1 MDAIEMGEFK
11 DYNVIFGNNGC
22 GKTSLTRAFELL
34 ISKDKCI
41 EKYRT
46 ISTAES
52 PSIEFE
58 CKDGSYKIEPNSNIG
73 APSFKVEIYNSG
85 FLHNNAPFNSEFG
98 LKKLDDGI
106 IILEGS
112 VLGEETKEINQLKN
126 CKEKV
131 EKRKKEIKDEN
142 STETLSA
149 KQESEIKKYDEE
161 IEKIRKKVTS
171 KTIQIILDE
180 IKINNI
186 CEVSKNKFKVQEDAL
201 TNLEKDFDELDEAMK
216 KFDDLKEMELP
227 KDYQTIKDK
236 LESLFS
242 FDIDKEAGQVSEE
255 IKEHMSKV
263 GREFI
268 EKGIEL
274 QKKMPDNA
282 CPFCTQEITNNII
295 QVYTSYFNKRIEQ
308 FNQDSLEVSGTLKK
322 ILEQWNIKEIL
333 QSFERFEPFMK
344 KDFSTNKESLKNALE
359 QIKVL
364 LEKLQKEVGKK
375 EGAKNEKEFQGI
387 DKKLLENYEKFQKCV
402 DETGNILKQKKEQKK
417 KLDKLKT
424 ELKEA
429 RIKKAK
435 HDSYDWQKSKE
446 EAERKLSVLNC
457 RHERLNRLL
466 EKINKKLKGLYDQ
479 KRPDIETI
487 NNYLKALNLPKYSLD
502 KDYRIVL
509 NSDALENSEAKII
522 LSDGEKTTLAFAYFL
537 ARLKLFYKKEDL
549 KNLVVVIDDPIS
561 SLDEQR
567 IYNTTCLVAKI
578 NQELAREKLSNEEN
592 KAQVFVLTH
601 NHTFMARL
609 INMIGKHAR
618 YLQLERHQGQLKIVC
633 KDKANGYF
641 DTFYLLLFKEVYE
654 FAKRETVQDD
664 FNEAINYGN
673 KIRILLESFLK
684 INFIDSFLG
693 EDKTFKEDNIK
704 KLIETADNQ
713 VRLSFS
719 NLPFSENEHSIEDKD
734 ALTKKFLSII
744 KGLHLESHGSVMDFF
759 SPYKIS
765 LEDVQE
771 FAKIAINAMKILN
784 PYQTHSY
791 VESVDKKL
799 KTRNNMR
806 IVFMGT
812 PGFAEVILRALVGNK
827 DIEVVGLFTQ
837 MDKPFGR
844 KKELKAPETK
854 IYILENHLNIPIF
867 QPQSLKEPE
876 VQILKALKPDFIV
889 VVAYGKILSKEV
901 LSIAPCINVHASLL
915 PKYRGA
921 SPIHEMILN
930 DDKIYGISTML
941 MDTGLDSGDIL
952 ESASFL
958 REDYLDLET
967 LRSKLVHM
975 GATLLLSTLKNFSSI
990 TRKPQDHAQASF
1002 CKKITKADGLV
1013 GFKDAKSLFLKSLAF
1028 KSWPEIFLENSLKLL
1043 GVELVENEKSHKEG
1057 EILEID
1063 EKGVLVGCLK
1073 GSVRIAR
1080 LQAVGKKPLKAKDYL
1095 NGKRLK
1101 AGGILT

>member
-1 MDAIEMGEFK
+1 MAISIKKIKSFKAFCGLDAIEMGEFK

-34 ISKDKCI
+34 IPKNKHI

-73 APSFKVEIYNSG
+73 APSFKVEIYNSD

-131 EKRKKEIKDEN
+131 EKRKKKIKDEN
-142 STETLSA
+142 SAETLSA
-149 KQESEIKKYDEE
+149 KQESEIKKYDKE
-161 IEKIRKKVTS
+161 IEKIRKEMTS
-171 KTIQIILDE
+171 KTIQITLDE

-344 KDFSTNKESLKNALE
+344 KDSSTNKESLKNALE

-375 EGAKNEKEFQGI
+375 EGAKNEKEFQKI

-435 HDSYDWQKSKE
+435 HDSYDCQKSKE
-446 EAERKLSVLNC
+446 EAERKLSILNR

-509 NSDALENSEAKII
+509 NSDALGNSEAKII
-522 LSDGEKTTLAFAYFL
+522 LSDGEKTTLVFAYFL

-567 IYNTTCLVAKI
+567 IYNATCLVAKI
-578 NQELAREKLSNEEN
+578 NQELAREKLSNE
-592 KAQVFVLTH
+592 KDRVQVFVLTH

-673 KIRILLESFLK
+673 KVRILLESFLK

-693 EDKTFKEDNIK
+693 EDKTFKKEKIE
-704 KLIETADNQ
+704 KLIETADGEVELN
-713 VRLSFS
+713 FS
-719 NLPFSENEHSIEDKD
+719 KLPFSENEHSIEDKD
-734 ALTKKFLSII
+734 ALTEKFLSII
-744 KGLHLESHGSVMDFF
+744 KGLHLESHGSIMDFF

-765 LEDVQE
+765 LKDVQR
-771 FAKIAINAMKILN
+771 FARIAINAMKILN
-784 PYQTHSY
+784 PYQIHSY
-791 VESVDKKL
+791 
-799 KTRNNMR
+799 M
-806 IVFMGT
+806 
-812 PGFAEVILRALVGNK
+812 
-827 DIEVVGLFTQ
+827 EVV
-837 MDKPFGR
+837 D
-844 KKELKAPETK
+844 
-854 IYILENHLNIPIF
+854 
-867 QPQSLKEPE
+867 
-876 VQILKALKPDFIV
+876 
-889 VVAYGKILSKEV
+889 
-901 LSIAPCINVHASLL
+901 
-915 PKYRGA
+915 
-921 SPIHEMILN
+921 
-930 DDKIYGISTML
+930 
-941 MDTGLDSGDIL
+941 
-952 ESASFL
+952 
-958 REDYLDLET
+958 
-967 LRSKLVHM
+967 
-975 GATLLLSTLKNFSSI
+975 
-990 TRKPQDHAQASF
+990 
-1002 CKKITKADGLV
+1002 
-1013 GFKDAKSLFLKSLAF
+1013 
-1028 KSWPEIFLENSLKLL
+1028 
-1043 GVELVENEKSHKEG
+1043 
-1057 EILEID
+1057 
-1063 EKGVLVGCLK
+1063 
-1073 GSVRIAR
+1073 
-1080 LQAVGKKPLKAKDYL
+1080 
-1095 NGKRLK
+1095 
-1101 AGGILT
+1101 

>member
-1 MDAIEMGEFK
+1 MAINIKKIKSFKAFCGLDAIEMGEFK

-73 APSFKVEIYNSG
+73 APSFKVEIYNSD

-112 VLGEETKEINQLKN
+112 VLGEEIKEINQLKN

-131 EKRKKEIKDEN
+131 EKRKKKIKDEN
-142 STETLSA
+142 SAETLSA
-149 KQESEIKKYDEE
+149 KQESEIKKYDKE
-161 IEKIRKKVTS
+161 IEKIRKEMTS
-171 KTIQIILDE
+171 KTIQITLDE

-201 TNLEKDFDELDEAMK
+201 TNLEKDFDELDEAMN

-322 ILEQWNIKEIL
+322 ILEQWNVKEIL

-344 KDFSTNKESLKNALE
+344 KDSSTNKESLKKALE

-364 LEKLQKEVGKK
+364 LEKLQKEVDKK
-375 EGAKNEKEFQGI
+375 WGVKNKEKFQET

-402 DETGNILKQKKEQKK
+402 DETRNILKQKKEQKE
-417 KLDKLKT
+417 KLEKLKT

-561 SLDEQR
+561 SLGEQR

-673 KIRILLESFLK
+673 KVRILLESFLK

-693 EDKTFKEDNIK
+693 EDKTFKKEKIE
-704 KLIETADNQ
+704 KLIETADREVELN
-713 VRLSFS
+713 FS
-719 NLPFSENEHSIEDKD
+719 KLPFSENEHSIEDKD
-734 ALTKKFLSII
+734 ALTEKFLSII

-765 LEDVQE
+765 LEDVQR

-784 PYQTHSY
+784 PYQTQSY
-791 VESVDKKL
+791 
-799 KTRNNMR
+799 M
-806 IVFMGT
+806 
-812 PGFAEVILRALVGNK
+812 
-827 DIEVVGLFTQ
+827 EVV
-837 MDKPFGR
+837 D
-844 KKELKAPETK
+844 
-854 IYILENHLNIPIF
+854 
-867 QPQSLKEPE
+867 
-876 VQILKALKPDFIV
+876 
-889 VVAYGKILSKEV
+889 
-901 LSIAPCINVHASLL
+901 
-915 PKYRGA
+915 
-921 SPIHEMILN
+921 
-930 DDKIYGISTML
+930 
-941 MDTGLDSGDIL
+941 
-952 ESASFL
+952 
-958 REDYLDLET
+958 
-967 LRSKLVHM
+967 
-975 GATLLLSTLKNFSSI
+975 
-990 TRKPQDHAQASF
+990 
-1002 CKKITKADGLV
+1002 
-1013 GFKDAKSLFLKSLAF
+1013 
-1028 KSWPEIFLENSLKLL
+1028 
-1043 GVELVENEKSHKEG
+1043 
-1057 EILEID
+1057 
-1063 EKGVLVGCLK
+1063 
-1073 GSVRIAR
+1073 
-1080 LQAVGKKPLKAKDYL
+1080 
-1095 NGKRLK
+1095 
-1101 AGGILT
+1101 

>member
-1 MDAIEMGEFK
+1 MAINIKKIKSFKAFCGLDAIEMGEFK

-73 APSFKVEIYNSG
+73 APSFKVEIYNSD

-98 LKKLDDGI
+98 LKKLDDGV

-126 CKEKV
+126 CREKV
-131 EKRKKEIKDEN
+131 EKRQKKIKDEN
-142 STETLSA
+142 DTETLSA

-161 IEKIRKKVTS
+161 IEKIRKEVTS
-171 KTIQIILDE
+171 KPIQITLDD
-180 IKINNI
+180 IKVDDI
-186 CEVSKNKFKVQEDAL
+186 CKVSKNKFKVQEDAL

-344 KDFSTNKESLKNALE
+344 KDFSTNKESLKKALE

-375 EGAKNEKEFQGI
+375 EGAKNEKEFQEI
-387 DKKLLENYEKFQKCV
+387 DKTLLENYEKFQKCV

-435 HDSYDWQKSKE
+435 HDSYDSQKSKR

-466 EKINKKLKGLYDQ
+466 EKIDKKFKELYDQ

-522 LSDGEKTTLAFAYFL
+522 LSDGEKTTLTFAYFL

-549 KNLVVVIDDPIS
+549 KKLVVVIDDPIS

-578 NQELAREKLSNEEN
+578 NQELAREKLSNEKE

-609 INMIGKHAR
+609 INMVGKHAR
-618 YLQLERHQGQLKIVC
+618 YFQLERHQGQLKIVC
-633 KDKANGYF
+633 KDEVKGYF

-654 FAKRETVQDD
+654 FAKKEKVQDN

-693 EDKTFKEDNIK
+693 ENSAFGEDKIK

-719 NLPFSENEHSIEDKD
+719 NLPFSENGHSIEDKD
-734 ALTKKFLSII
+734 ALTEKFLSII

-765 LEDVQE
+765 LEDVQK

-791 VESVDKKL
+791 MVSVD
-799 KTRNNMR
+799 
-806 IVFMGT
+806 
-812 PGFAEVILRALVGNK
+812 
-827 DIEVVGLFTQ
+827 
-837 MDKPFGR
+837 
-844 KKELKAPETK
+844 
-854 IYILENHLNIPIF
+854 
-867 QPQSLKEPE
+867 
-876 VQILKALKPDFIV
+876 
-889 VVAYGKILSKEV
+889 
-901 LSIAPCINVHASLL
+901 
-915 PKYRGA
+915 
-921 SPIHEMILN
+921 
-930 DDKIYGISTML
+930 
-941 MDTGLDSGDIL
+941 
-952 ESASFL
+952 
-958 REDYLDLET
+958 
-967 LRSKLVHM
+967 
-975 GATLLLSTLKNFSSI
+975 
-990 TRKPQDHAQASF
+990 
-1002 CKKITKADGLV
+1002 
-1013 GFKDAKSLFLKSLAF
+1013 
-1028 KSWPEIFLENSLKLL
+1028 
-1043 GVELVENEKSHKEG
+1043 
-1057 EILEID
+1057 
-1063 EKGVLVGCLK
+1063 
-1073 GSVRIAR
+1073 
-1080 LQAVGKKPLKAKDYL
+1080 
-1095 NGKRLK
+1095 
-1101 AGGILT
+1101 

>member
-34 ISKDKCI
+34 ISKNKCI

-52 PSIEFE
+52 PNIEFE

-73 APSFKVEIYNSG
+73 VPSFKVEIYNSD

-98 LKKLDDGI
+98 LKKLDDDT
-106 IILEGS
+106 IILESS
-112 VLGEETKEINQLKN
+112 VLGEETKEINQLKDYRG
-126 CKEKV
+126 KV
-131 EKRKKEIKDEN
+131 EKRQKEIKDEN
-142 STETLSA
+142 SAETLSA

-171 KTIQIILDE
+171 KTIQITLDE

-295 QVYTSYFNKRIEQ
+295 QVYTSYFNKSIEQ

-344 KDFSTNKESLKNALE
+344 KDSSTNKESLKNALE

-364 LEKLQKEVGKK
+364 LEKLQKEVDKK
-375 EGAKNEKEFQGI
+375 WGVKNKEKFQET

-402 DETGNILKQKKEQKK
+402 DETRNILKQKKEQKE
-417 KLDKLKT
+417 KLEKLKT

-446 EAERKLSVLNC
+446 EAERKLSVLE
-457 RHERLNRLL
+457 RGYKRLNCLL
-466 EKINKKLKGLYDQ
+466 EKIDNKLKELYDQ
-479 KRPDIETI
+479 KRPDIKTI
-487 NNYLKALNLPKYSLD
+487 NSYLKALNLPKYSLD

-641 DTFYLLLFKEVYE
+641 DTFYLLLFKEMYE

-673 KIRILLESFLK
+673 KVRILLESFLK

-693 EDKTFKEDNIK
+693 EDKTFKKEKIE
-704 KLIETADNQ
+704 KLIETADGEVELN
-713 VRLSFS
+713 FS
-719 NLPFSENEHSIEDKD
+719 KLPFSENEYSIEDKD
-734 ALTKKFLSII
+734 ALTEKFLSII
-744 KGLHLESHGSVMDFF
+744 KGLHLESHGSIMDFF

-765 LEDVQE
+765 LKDVQR
-771 FAKIAINAMKILN
+771 FARIAINAMKILN

-791 VESVDKKL
+791 
-799 KTRNNMR
+799 M
-806 IVFMGT
+806 
-812 PGFAEVILRALVGNK
+812 
-827 DIEVVGLFTQ
+827 EVV
-837 MDKPFGR
+837 D
-844 KKELKAPETK
+844 
-854 IYILENHLNIPIF
+854 
-867 QPQSLKEPE
+867 
-876 VQILKALKPDFIV
+876 
-889 VVAYGKILSKEV
+889 
-901 LSIAPCINVHASLL
+901 
-915 PKYRGA
+915 
-921 SPIHEMILN
+921 
-930 DDKIYGISTML
+930 
-941 MDTGLDSGDIL
+941 
-952 ESASFL
+952 
-958 REDYLDLET
+958 
-967 LRSKLVHM
+967 
-975 GATLLLSTLKNFSSI
+975 
-990 TRKPQDHAQASF
+990 
-1002 CKKITKADGLV
+1002 
-1013 GFKDAKSLFLKSLAF
+1013 
-1028 KSWPEIFLENSLKLL
+1028 
-1043 GVELVENEKSHKEG
+1043 
-1057 EILEID
+1057 
-1063 EKGVLVGCLK
+1063 
-1073 GSVRIAR
+1073 
-1080 LQAVGKKPLKAKDYL
+1080 
-1095 NGKRLK
+1095 
-1101 AGGILT
+1101 

>member
-34 ISKDKCI
+34 ISKNKHI

-58 CKDGSYKIEPNSNIG
+58 CEDGSYKIEPNSNIG
-73 APSFKVEIYNSG
+73 VPSFKVEIYNSD

-98 LKKLDDGI
+98 LKKLDDGV

-126 CKEKV
+126 CREKV
-131 EKRKKEIKDEN
+131 EKRQKKIKDEN
-142 STETLSA
+142 DTETLSA

-255 IKEHMSKV
+255 IKEHISKV

-274 QKKMPDNA
+274 QKEMPDNA

-308 FNQDSLEVSGTLKK
+308 FKRDSSKVSGTLKK

-344 KDFSTNKESLKNALE
+344 QDFSTNKESLKNALE

-364 LEKLQKEVGKK
+364 LEKLQKEVDKK
-375 EGAKNEKEFQGI
+375 GGVKNEKEFQEI
-387 DKKLLENYEKFQKCV
+387 DKELSENYEKLQKCV
-402 DETGNILKQKKEQKK
+402 NETRNILNQKKEQKE
-417 KLDKLKT
+417 KLEKLKID
-424 ELKEA
+424 LKEA

-435 HDSYDWQKSKE
+435 HDSYDWQKSKR

-466 EKINKKLKGLYDQ
+466 EKIDKKLKELYDQ

-549 KNLVVVIDDPIS
+549 KNLIVVIDDPIS

-578 NQELAREKLSNEEN
+578 NQELAREKLSNEKD

-609 INMIGKHAR
+609 INVVGKHAC
-618 YLQLERHQGQLKIVC
+618 YFQLERHQGQLKIVC
-633 KDKANGYF
+633 KDRVNGYF
-641 DTFYLLLFKEVYE
+641 DTFYLLLFKEVYA
-654 FAKRETVQDD
+654 FAKKEKVQDD

-693 EDKTFKEDNIK
+693 EKSAFGEDKIK
-704 KLIETADNQ
+704 KLIETADGEVKLN
-713 VRLSFS
+713 FS
-719 NLPFSENEHSIEDKD
+719 KLPFSENEHSIIEDKD

-744 KGLHLESHGSVMDFF
+744 KGLHLDSHGSVMDFF

-765 LEDVQE
+765 LENVQE

-784 PYQTHSY
+784 PYQTQSY
-791 VESVDKKL
+791 MGSVDKKT
-799 KTRNNMR
+799 K
-806 IVFMGT
+806 
-812 PGFAEVILRALVGNK
+812 NK
-827 DIEVVGLFTQ
+827 E
-837 MDKPFGR
+837 
-844 KKELKAPETK
+844 
-854 IYILENHLNIPIF
+854 
-867 QPQSLKEPE
+867 
-876 VQILKALKPDFIV
+876 
-889 VVAYGKILSKEV
+889 
-901 LSIAPCINVHASLL
+901 
-915 PKYRGA
+915 
-921 SPIHEMILN
+921 
-930 DDKIYGISTML
+930 
-941 MDTGLDSGDIL
+941 
-952 ESASFL
+952 
-958 REDYLDLET
+958 
-967 LRSKLVHM
+967 
-975 GATLLLSTLKNFSSI
+975 
-990 TRKPQDHAQASF
+990 
-1002 CKKITKADGLV
+1002 
-1013 GFKDAKSLFLKSLAF
+1013 
-1028 KSWPEIFLENSLKLL
+1028 
-1043 GVELVENEKSHKEG
+1043 
-1057 EILEID
+1057 
-1063 EKGVLVGCLK
+1063 
-1073 GSVRIAR
+1073 
-1080 LQAVGKKPLKAKDYL
+1080 
-1095 NGKRLK
+1095 
-1101 AGGILT
+1101 

>member
-1 MDAIEMGEFK
+1 M
-11 DYNVIFGNNGC
+11 
-22 GKTSLTRAFELL
+22 
-34 ISKDKCI
+34 
-41 EKYRT
+41 
-46 ISTAES
+46 
-52 PSIEFE
+52 
-58 CKDGSYKIEPNSNIG
+58 
-73 APSFKVEIYNSG
+73 
-85 FLHNNAPFNSEFG
+85 
-98 LKKLDDGI
+98 
-106 IILEGS
+106 
-112 VLGEETKEINQLKN
+112 
-126 CKEKV
+126 
-131 EKRKKEIKDEN
+131 
-142 STETLSA
+142 SA
-149 KQESEIKKYDEE
+149 KQESEIKKYDKE
-161 IEKIRKKVTS
+161 IEKIRKEMTS
-171 KTIQIILDE
+171 KTIQITLDE

-242 FDIDKEAGQVSEE
+242 FDMDKEAGQVSEE

-308 FNQDSLEVSGTLKK
+308 FNQDSLEISGTLKK

-344 KDFSTNKESLKNALE
+344 KDSSTNKESLKNALE

-364 LEKLQKEVGKK
+364 LEKLQKEVDKK
-375 EGAKNEKEFQGI
+375 WGVKNKEKFQET

-402 DETGNILKQKKEQKK
+402 DETRNILKQKKEQKE
-417 KLDKLKT
+417 KLEKLKT

-592 KAQVFVLTH
+592 KVQVFVLTH

-673 KIRILLESFLK
+673 KVRILLESFLK

-693 EDKTFKEDNIK
+693 EDKTFKKEKIE
-704 KLIETADNQ
+704 KLIETADGEVELN
-713 VRLSFS
+713 FS
-719 NLPFSENEHSIEDKD
+719 KLPFSENEHSIEDKD
-734 ALTKKFLSII
+734 VLTEKFLSII
-744 KGLHLESHGSVMDFF
+744 KGLHLESHGSIMDFF

-765 LEDVQE
+765 LEDVQR

-784 PYQTHSY
+784 PYQTQSY
-791 VESVDKKL
+791 MESVDKK
-799 KTRNNMR
+799 N
-806 IVFMGT
+806 
-812 PGFAEVILRALVGNK
+812 
-827 DIEVVGLFTQ
+827 
-837 MDKPFGR
+837 
-844 KKELKAPETK
+844 
-854 IYILENHLNIPIF
+854 
-867 QPQSLKEPE
+867 
-876 VQILKALKPDFIV
+876 
-889 VVAYGKILSKEV
+889 
-901 LSIAPCINVHASLL
+901 
-915 PKYRGA
+915 
-921 SPIHEMILN
+921 
-930 DDKIYGISTML
+930 
-941 MDTGLDSGDIL
+941 
-952 ESASFL
+952 
-958 REDYLDLET
+958 
-967 LRSKLVHM
+967 
-975 GATLLLSTLKNFSSI
+975 
-990 TRKPQDHAQASF
+990 
-1002 CKKITKADGLV
+1002 
-1013 GFKDAKSLFLKSLAF
+1013 
-1028 KSWPEIFLENSLKLL
+1028 
-1043 GVELVENEKSHKEG
+1043 
-1057 EILEID
+1057 
-1063 EKGVLVGCLK
+1063 
-1073 GSVRIAR
+1073 
-1080 LQAVGKKPLKAKDYL
+1080 
-1095 NGKRLK
+1095 
-1101 AGGILT
+1101 

>member
-1 MDAIEMGEFK
+1 MAINIKKIKSFKAFCGLDAIEMGEFK

-34 ISKDKCI
+34 IPKNKHI

-52 PSIEFE
+52 PSIEFK

-73 APSFKVEIYNSG
+73 APSFKVEIYNSD

-142 STETLSA
+142 SAETLSA
-149 KQESEIKKYDEE
+149 KQESAIKKYDKE
-161 IEKIRKKVTS
+161 IEKIRKEMTS
-171 KTIQIILDE
+171 KTIQITLDE

-333 QSFERFEPFMK
+333 QSFERFESFMK
-344 KDFSTNKESLKNALE
+344 KDSSTNKESLKNALE

-375 EGAKNEKEFQGI
+375 EGAKNEKEFQKT

-402 DETGNILKQKKEQKK
+402 DETRNILKQKKEQKE
-417 KLDKLKT
+417 KLEKLKT

-446 EAERKLSVLNC
+446 EAKRKLSVLNC
-457 RHERLNRLL
+457 RHERLKHLL
-466 EKINKKLKGLYDQ
+466 EKIDKKLKGLYDQ

-537 ARLKLFYKKEDL
+537 ARLKLFYKKKDL

-578 NQELAREKLSNEEN
+578 NQELAREKLSNEKE

-618 YLQLERHQGQLKIVC
+618 YFQLERYQGQLKIVC
-633 KDKANGYF
+633 KDEVIGYF
-641 DTFYLLLFKEVYE
+641 DTFYLLLFKEVYA

-673 KIRILLESFLK
+673 KVRILLESFLK

-693 EDKTFKEDNIK
+693 EDKTFKKDKIK
-704 KLIETADNQ
+704 KLIETADGE
-713 VRLSFS
+713 VELDFS
-719 NLPFSENEHSIEDKD
+719 KLPFSENALSIEDKD
-734 ALTKKFLSII
+734 ALTEKFLSII
-744 KGLHLESHGSVMDFF
+744 KGLYLDSHGSVMDFF

-765 LEDVQE
+765 LKDVQR
-771 FAKIAINAMKILN
+771 FARIAINAMKILN

-791 VESVDKKL
+791 
-799 KTRNNMR
+799 M
-806 IVFMGT
+806 
-812 PGFAEVILRALVGNK
+812 
-827 DIEVVGLFTQ
+827 EVVG
-837 MDKPFGR
+837 
-844 KKELKAPETK
+844 
-854 IYILENHLNIPIF
+854 
-867 QPQSLKEPE
+867 
-876 VQILKALKPDFIV
+876 
-889 VVAYGKILSKEV
+889 
-901 LSIAPCINVHASLL
+901 
-915 PKYRGA
+915 
-921 SPIHEMILN
+921 
-930 DDKIYGISTML
+930 
-941 MDTGLDSGDIL
+941 
-952 ESASFL
+952 
-958 REDYLDLET
+958 
-967 LRSKLVHM
+967 
-975 GATLLLSTLKNFSSI
+975 
-990 TRKPQDHAQASF
+990 
-1002 CKKITKADGLV
+1002 
-1013 GFKDAKSLFLKSLAF
+1013 
-1028 KSWPEIFLENSLKLL
+1028 
-1043 GVELVENEKSHKEG
+1043 
-1057 EILEID
+1057 
-1063 EKGVLVGCLK
+1063 
-1073 GSVRIAR
+1073 
-1080 LQAVGKKPLKAKDYL
+1080 
-1095 NGKRLK
+1095 
-1101 AGGILT
+1101 

>member
-1 MDAIEMGEFK
+1 MAINIKKIKSFKAFCGLDAIEMGEFK

-46 ISTAES
+46 ISTAET

-73 APSFKVEIYNSG
+73 APSFKVEIYNSD

-344 KDFSTNKESLKNALE
+344 KDSSTNKESLKNALE

-364 LEKLQKEVGKK
+364 LEKLQKEV
-375 EGAKNEKEFQGI
+375 
-387 DKKLLENYEKFQKCV
+387 DKKWGVKNKEKFQETDKNLLENYEKFQKCV
-402 DETGNILKQKKEQKK
+402 DETRNILKQKKEQKE
-417 KLDKLKT
+417 KLEKLKT

-618 YLQLERHQGQLKIVC
+618 YFQLERHQGQLKIVC

-673 KIRILLESFLK
+673 KVRILLESFLK

-693 EDKTFKEDNIK
+693 EDKTFKKEKIE
-704 KLIETADNQ
+704 KLIETADGEVELN
-713 VRLSFS
+713 FS
-719 NLPFSENEHSIEDKD
+719 KLPFSENEHSIEDKD
-734 ALTKKFLSII
+734 ALTEKFLSII

-765 LEDVQE
+765 LEDVQR
-771 FAKIAINAMKILN
+771 FAKIAINTMKILN
-784 PYQTHSY
+784 PYQTQSY
-791 VESVDKKL
+791 MGSVD
-799 KTRNNMR
+799 
-806 IVFMGT
+806 
-812 PGFAEVILRALVGNK
+812 
-827 DIEVVGLFTQ
+827 
-837 MDKPFGR
+837 
-844 KKELKAPETK
+844 
-854 IYILENHLNIPIF
+854 
-867 QPQSLKEPE
+867 
-876 VQILKALKPDFIV
+876 
-889 VVAYGKILSKEV
+889 
-901 LSIAPCINVHASLL
+901 
-915 PKYRGA
+915 
-921 SPIHEMILN
+921 
-930 DDKIYGISTML
+930 
-941 MDTGLDSGDIL
+941 
-952 ESASFL
+952 
-958 REDYLDLET
+958 
-967 LRSKLVHM
+967 
-975 GATLLLSTLKNFSSI
+975 
-990 TRKPQDHAQASF
+990 
-1002 CKKITKADGLV
+1002 
-1013 GFKDAKSLFLKSLAF
+1013 
-1028 KSWPEIFLENSLKLL
+1028 
-1043 GVELVENEKSHKEG
+1043 
-1057 EILEID
+1057 
-1063 EKGVLVGCLK
+1063 
-1073 GSVRIAR
+1073 
-1080 LQAVGKKPLKAKDYL
+1080 
-1095 NGKRLK
+1095 
-1101 AGGILT
+1101 

>member
-1 MDAIEMGEFK
+1 MAINIKKIKSFKAFCGLDAIEMDEFEH
-11 DYNVIFGNNGC
+11 YNIIFGNNGC

-34 ISKDKCI
+34 ISKNKHI

-58 CKDGSYKIEPNSNIG
+58 CKDESYTIEPNSNIG
-73 APSFKVEIYNSG
+73 VPSFKVEIYNSD

-98 LKKLDDGI
+98 LKELDDGV

-131 EKRKKEIKDEN
+131 EKRKKKIKDEN

-149 KQESEIKKYDEE
+149 KQESEIKKYDKE
-161 IEKIRKKVTS
+161 IEKIRKEMTS
-171 KTIQIILDE
+171 KTIQITLDE

-186 CEVSKNKFKVQEDAL
+186 CEVSKNHFKYQEDAL
-201 TNLEKDFDELDEAMK
+201 TNLEKDFDELNEAMK

-236 LESLFS
+236 LKSLFS

-308 FNQDSLEVSGTLKK
+308 FNQDSLEISGFLKK
-322 ILEQWNIKEIL
+322 ILEQWDGAKKDVL
-333 QSFERFEPFMK
+333 QSFEKFKPFMEDSSK
-344 KDFSTNKESLKNALE
+344 NKESLESGLG

-364 LEKLQKEVGKK
+364 LEKLQKEVDKK
-375 EGAKNEKEFQGI
+375 EGSNNKEKFQEI
-387 DKKLLENYEKFQKCV
+387 DKKLSENYNEIQLCV
-402 DETGNILKQKKEQKK
+402 DETRNILKQKKEQEE
-417 KLDKLKT
+417 KLGKLKT
-424 ELKEA
+424 ELEKA

-578 NQELAREKLSNEEN
+578 NQELVGEALKENED

-609 INMIGKHAR
+609 INMVGKHACCF
-618 YLQLERHQGQLKIVC
+618 QLERHQGQLKIVC
-633 KDKANGYF
+633 KDKVKGYF
-641 DTFYLLLFKEVYE
+641 DTFYLLLFKEVYV
-654 FAKRETVQDD
+654 FAKKEKVQDD

-673 KIRILLESFLK
+673 KVRGLLEGFLK
-684 INFIDSFLG
+684 INFINSFLG
-693 EDKTFKEDNIK
+693 ANSVFDEDKIK

-719 NLPFSENEHSIEDKD
+719 NLPFSNEHSIKDKD
-734 ALTKKFLSII
+734 ALTEKFLSII
-744 KGLHLESHGSVMDFF
+744 KGLHLESHGSVADVFN
-759 SPYKIS
+759 PYKIS
-765 LEDVQE
+765 LKDVQR
-771 FAKIAINAMKILN
+771 FARIAINAMKILN

-791 VESVDKKL
+791 
-799 KTRNNMR
+799 M
-806 IVFMGT
+806 
-812 PGFAEVILRALVGNK
+812 
-827 DIEVVGLFTQ
+827 EVV
-837 MDKPFGR
+837 D
-844 KKELKAPETK
+844 
-854 IYILENHLNIPIF
+854 
-867 QPQSLKEPE
+867 
-876 VQILKALKPDFIV
+876 
-889 VVAYGKILSKEV
+889 
-901 LSIAPCINVHASLL
+901 
-915 PKYRGA
+915 
-921 SPIHEMILN
+921 
-930 DDKIYGISTML
+930 
-941 MDTGLDSGDIL
+941 
-952 ESASFL
+952 
-958 REDYLDLET
+958 
-967 LRSKLVHM
+967 
-975 GATLLLSTLKNFSSI
+975 
-990 TRKPQDHAQASF
+990 
-1002 CKKITKADGLV
+1002 
-1013 GFKDAKSLFLKSLAF
+1013 
-1028 KSWPEIFLENSLKLL
+1028 
-1043 GVELVENEKSHKEG
+1043 
-1057 EILEID
+1057 
-1063 EKGVLVGCLK
+1063 
-1073 GSVRIAR
+1073 
-1080 LQAVGKKPLKAKDYL
+1080 
-1095 NGKRLK
+1095 
-1101 AGGILT
+1101 

>member
-1 MDAIEMGEFK
+1 MAINIKKIKSFKAFCGLDAIEMGEFK

-73 APSFKVEIYNSG
+73 APSFKVEIYNSD

-131 EKRKKEIKDEN
+131 EKRKKKIKDEN

-149 KQESEIKKYDEE
+149 KQESEIKKYDKE
-161 IEKIRKKVTS
+161 IERIRKEMTS
-171 KTIQIILDE
+171 KTIQITLDE

-263 GREFI
+263 GIEFI

-344 KDFSTNKESLKNALE
+344 KDSSTNKESLKNALE

-375 EGAKNEKEFQGI
+375 EGAKNEKEFQKI

-435 HDSYDWQKSKE
+435 HDSYDCQKSKE
-446 EAERKLSVLNC
+446 EAERKLSILNR

-466 EKINKKLKGLYDQ
+466 EKIDKKLKELYDQ
-479 KRPDIETI
+479 KRPDIKTI

-578 NQELAREKLSNEEN
+578 NQELAREKLSNNEDKED

-609 INMIGKHAR
+609 INMVGKCAR
-618 YLQLERHQGQLKIVC
+618 YFQLERHQGQLKIVC
-633 KDKANGYF
+633 KDEVKGYF

-673 KIRILLESFLK
+673 KVRILLESFLK
-684 INFIDSFLG
+684 INFINSFLG
-693 EDKTFKEDNIK
+693 EKSAFGEDKIK

-719 NLPFSENEHSIEDKD
+719 NLPFSENEHSIIEDKD

-765 LEDVQE
+765 LEDVQR

-784 PYQTHSY
+784 PYQTQSY
-791 VESVDKKL
+791 MESVDKKT
-799 KTRNNMR
+799 K
-806 IVFMGT
+806 
-812 PGFAEVILRALVGNK
+812 NK
-827 DIEVVGLFTQ
+827 G
-837 MDKPFGR
+837 
-844 KKELKAPETK
+844 
-854 IYILENHLNIPIF
+854 
-867 QPQSLKEPE
+867 
-876 VQILKALKPDFIV
+876 
-889 VVAYGKILSKEV
+889 
-901 LSIAPCINVHASLL
+901 
-915 PKYRGA
+915 
-921 SPIHEMILN
+921 
-930 DDKIYGISTML
+930 
-941 MDTGLDSGDIL
+941 
-952 ESASFL
+952 
-958 REDYLDLET
+958 
-967 LRSKLVHM
+967 
-975 GATLLLSTLKNFSSI
+975 
-990 TRKPQDHAQASF
+990 
-1002 CKKITKADGLV
+1002 
-1013 GFKDAKSLFLKSLAF
+1013 
-1028 KSWPEIFLENSLKLL
+1028 
-1043 GVELVENEKSHKEG
+1043 
-1057 EILEID
+1057 
-1063 EKGVLVGCLK
+1063 
-1073 GSVRIAR
+1073 
-1080 LQAVGKKPLKAKDYL
+1080 
-1095 NGKRLK
+1095 
-1101 AGGILT
+1101 

>member
-46 ISTAES
+46 ISTVES

-73 APSFKVEIYNSG
+73 APSFKVEIYNSD

-131 EKRKKEIKDEN
+131 EKRKKKIKDEN
-142 STETLSA
+142 SAETLSA
-149 KQESEIKKYDEE
+149 KQESEIKKYDKE
-161 IEKIRKKVTS
+161 IEKIRKEMTS
-171 KTIQIILDE
+171 KTIQITLDE

-344 KDFSTNKESLKNALE
+344 KDSSTNKESLKNALE

-364 LEKLQKEVGKK
+364 LEKLQKEVDKK
-375 EGAKNEKEFQGI
+375 WGVKNKEKFQET

-402 DETGNILKQKKEQKK
+402 DETRNILKQKKEQKE
-417 KLDKLKT
+417 KLEKLKT

-446 EAERKLSVLNC
+446 ETKRKLSILN
-457 RHERLNRLL
+457 RGHKRLNRLL
-466 EKINKKLKGLYDQ
+466 EKIDKKLKELYDQ
-479 KRPDIETI
+479 KRPDIEII

-618 YLQLERHQGQLKIVC
+618 YFQLERHQGQLKIVC

-641 DTFYLLLFKEVYE
+641 DTFYLLLFKEIYE

-673 KIRILLESFLK
+673 KVRILLESFLK

-693 EDKTFKEDNIK
+693 ENKTFKEDNIK

-713 VRLSFS
+713 VILSFS
-719 NLPFSENEHSIEDKD
+719 NLPFSKNEHSIIEDKD

-765 LEDVQE
+765 LEDVQR

-784 PYQTHSY
+784 PYQTQSY
-791 VESVDKKL
+791 MESVDKKT
-799 KTRNNMR
+799 K
-806 IVFMGT
+806 
-812 PGFAEVILRALVGNK
+812 NK
-827 DIEVVGLFTQ
+827 E
-837 MDKPFGR
+837 
-844 KKELKAPETK
+844 
-854 IYILENHLNIPIF
+854 
-867 QPQSLKEPE
+867 
-876 VQILKALKPDFIV
+876 
-889 VVAYGKILSKEV
+889 
-901 LSIAPCINVHASLL
+901 
-915 PKYRGA
+915 
-921 SPIHEMILN
+921 
-930 DDKIYGISTML
+930 
-941 MDTGLDSGDIL
+941 
-952 ESASFL
+952 
-958 REDYLDLET
+958 
-967 LRSKLVHM
+967 
-975 GATLLLSTLKNFSSI
+975 
-990 TRKPQDHAQASF
+990 
-1002 CKKITKADGLV
+1002 
-1013 GFKDAKSLFLKSLAF
+1013 
-1028 KSWPEIFLENSLKLL
+1028 
-1043 GVELVENEKSHKEG
+1043 
-1057 EILEID
+1057 
-1063 EKGVLVGCLK
+1063 
-1073 GSVRIAR
+1073 
-1080 LQAVGKKPLKAKDYL
+1080 
-1095 NGKRLK
+1095 
-1101 AGGILT
+1101 